1 MRRILSSGFFIFS
14 LFSFGALAQEGEVPL
29 SGPVSPAVMSASS
42 TPLTTEAASER
53 SAENV
58 PHFEEAGVFL
68 GGFGGMNFGS
78 YSLSSSSGFAAEL
91 PFTWGPVYGGS
102 IGWRPNNLGWDYLL
116 NYSQRSASYSG
127 LTSLSPTSLEGT
139 WREVSMEIS
148 GHIAQNVRLFVGT
161 SYEVQSPS
169 IATSPNAVLTELAI
183 LKLTSGI
190 KYSRSIGRQFFFHSR
205 LGVTVPV
212 MLDETPQFTGAYRLG
227 YEVSGMVQLGYR
239 VSPFIDF
246 SVGVGTT
253 YSALKFASTGTRGL
267 SNGSESK
274 LNISLPAELKFY
286 F

>member
-1 MRRILSSGFFIFS
+1 MRRIFSLGLFISGF
-14 LFSFGALAQEGEVPL
+14 LSFGALAQEGAVPV
-29 SGPVSPAVMSASS
+29 SEPVSPIEMSSS
-42 TPLTTEAASER
+42 SEDLPGEPADDES
-53 SAENV
+53 SANV
-58 PHFEEAGVFL
+58 PHFEEAGVYL

-91 PFTWGPVYGGS
+91 PFTWGPLYGGA

-116 NYSQRSASYSG
+116 TYSQRSASYSG
-127 LTSLSPTSLEGT
+127 LTGLSPTSLDGT
-139 WREVSMEIS
+139 WREVSFEIS
-148 GHIAQNVRLFVGT
+148 GHVAQNLRLFVGT
-161 SYEVQSPS
+161 SYEMQSPS
-169 IATSPNAVLTELAI
+169 TVTSPNAVLTELAI

-190 KYSRSIGRQFFFHSR
+190 KYSRSMGRQFFFHSR
-205 LGVTVPV
+205 FGVALPV
-212 MLDETPQFTGAYRLG
+212 MLDETPKFTGAYRLG
-227 YEVSGMVQLGYR
+227 YAVSGMVQLGYR

-246 SVGVGTT
+246 SIGVGTT